1 MKARIEPT
9 TDRILVIEAKTIEL
23 VALYRALTSTGR
35 RTTEDRHVMADF
47 ARSLLTDPDVAAR
60 VSKGERA

>member
-9 TDRILVIEAKTIEL
+9 TDRILILEAKTVEL

-35 RTTEDRHVMADF
+35 RTTEDRHIMAEL
-47 ARSLLTDPDVAAR
+47 ARGLLTDADVAAM
-60 VSKGERA
+60 VSTGEPT